1 MRTKLHRTRD
11 SRSPPSLWKLTEGP
25 PYLHAAVIYNHC
37 FKLDFGVQFSNF
49 LTALQEQP
57 IPKFPGHGSKRQK
70 SVNRLQGNTSPGIQP
85 TKNHASHDV
94 GLVDSCD
101 LAPPFLGGIVKCK
114 LCNPLRLGSSDNL
127 QALDDTLCTLGETE
141 VSDNTRKGDR
151 RASPSCLPPS
161 WPLQFLGLTSC
172 SRELYSPSV
181 CSRMIT
187 RSRLLCRVTYPGSD
201 FTWTTLA
208 NKSNLRLRAD
218 SHQLCARCP
227 APL

>member
-57 IPKFPGHGSKRQK
+57 IPKF
-70 SVNRLQGNTSPGIQP
+70 
-85 TKNHASHDV
+85 HDV